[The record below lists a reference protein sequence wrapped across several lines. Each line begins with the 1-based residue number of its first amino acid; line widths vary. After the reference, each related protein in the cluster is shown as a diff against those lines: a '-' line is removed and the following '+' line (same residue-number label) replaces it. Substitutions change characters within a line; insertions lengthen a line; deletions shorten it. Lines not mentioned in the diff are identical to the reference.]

1 MEVQMI
7 SRDRDMQMHEM
18 KGTIAEAQKKITDLQ
33 RKMREDSASKETE
46 AHELKTAVA
55 NLQKDI
61 KLRNAEAEQLQ

>member
-18 KGTIAEAQKKITDLQ
+18 KGTIAEAQKKIADLQ